1 MLNVYF
7 SSFQLKEGLK
17 CVDRLFFLTYSFE
30 CIKSKLGLLK
40 VSFAWV

>member
-17 CVDRLFFLTYSFE
+17 CVDRFFTYSFE
-30 CIKSKLGLLK
+30 CINNKLGLLK
-40 VSFAWV
+40 VSFE